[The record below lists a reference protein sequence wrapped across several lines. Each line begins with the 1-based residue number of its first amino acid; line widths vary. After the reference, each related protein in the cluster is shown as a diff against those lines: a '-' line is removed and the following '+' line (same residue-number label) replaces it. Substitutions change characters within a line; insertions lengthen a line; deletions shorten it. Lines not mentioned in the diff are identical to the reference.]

1 MIQQG
6 DALDLEITTL
16 TAGGEGLG
24 HYREGGESRAIFVA
38 DSVPGDQLRVR
49 ITEAKKI
56 VRGKI
61 LEIVQP
67 SAHRVRPPCI
77 VADKCGG
84 CQWQAVAYAMQL
96 AQKKQMLIDSLER
109 IGGFEHPPVA
119 DVLGAN
125 DPLHYRNKSTF
136 PVGSNQQGNIMAG
149 YYRKQS
155 HDLINLNQCPVQE
168 TKLNP
173 ILERTKAL
181 IQEMGWSAYNEK
193 TQAGYIRH
201 LGLRI
206 GRRTDKVLL
215 TLVTTELNLPNLEKF
230 CTAIHQQFRS
240 VVSICLNLNNQPTN
254 AIFGTQ
260 TKVVTGKG
268 FIQEQFC
275 GLEFQIGPTTFFQV
289 NTEQAE
295 RMIYTLLELAQF
307 TKEDKVVDAYSG
319 IGTLSLPI
327 AQQVKKVIA
336 IESFAPS
343 VQQAQLNAQ
352 NNRIANVAFLAGTV
366 EDQLGEVL
374 QPEHTLVLDPPRKG
388 CDPSVLDVILKK
400 QPQRVFYLSCNP
412 STLARDLKHLS
423 AQYEVK
429 TVIPIDF
436 FPQTYHVEALSYLER
451 KVLS

>member
-16 TAGGEGLG
+16 TAGGDGLG
-24 HYREGGESRAIFVA
+24 HYEGRAIFVS
-38 DSVPGDQLRVR
+38 DSVPGDQLRIR

-61 LEIVQP
+61 LEVVQP
-67 SAHRVRPPCI
+67 SNHRVRPPCI

-84 CQWQAVAYAMQL
+84 CQWQAVSYATQL
-96 AQKKQMLIDSLER
+96 AQKKQIVIDSLVR
-109 IGGFEHPPVA
+109 IGGFEHPPVEE
-119 DVLGAN
+119 VLGAE

-136 PVGSNQQGNIMAG
+136 PVGANQQGKIMAG

-155 HDLINLNQCPVQE
+155 HDLINLNQCPVQDE
-168 TKLNP
+168 KLNS
-173 ILERTKAL
+173 ILEKTKAL
-181 IQEMGWSAYNEK
+181 IQEMGWSAYHEK
-193 TQAGYIRH
+193 NNAGYIRH

-240 VVSICLNLNNQPTN
+240 VVSICLNLNDQPTN
-254 AIFGTQ
+254 AIFGPQ
-260 TKVVTGKG
+260 TKVITGKG

-275 GLEFQIGPTTFFQV
+275 GLEFQVGPTTFFQV

-295 RMIYTLLELAQF
+295 QTIRKLLEIAQF

-327 AQQVKKVIA
+327 AQHVKKVIA

-352 NNRIANVAFLAGTV
+352 NNRIGNVAFLAGTV
-366 EDQLGEVL
+366 EDQLAEVL
-374 QPEHTLVLDPPRKG
+374 QPEHTLILDPPRKG
-388 CDPSVLDVILKK
+388 CDPSVLEVILKK
-400 QPQRVFYLSCNP
+400 QPRRLFYLSCNP

-423 AQYEVK
+423 TQYELK
-429 TVIPIDF
+429 MVIPIDF

>member
-6 DALDLEITTL
+6 DALNLEITTL
-16 TAGGEGLG
+16 TAGGDGLG
-24 HYREGGESRAIFVA
+24 HYEGRAIFVS
-38 DSVPGDQLRVR
+38 DSVPGDQLRIR

-61 LEIVQP
+61 LEVVQP
-67 SAHRVRPPCI
+67 SNHRVRPPCI

-84 CQWQAVAYAMQL
+84 CQWQAVAYATQL
-96 AQKKQMLIDSLER
+96 AQKKQIVIDSLVR
-109 IGGFEHPPVA
+109 IGGFEHPSVEE
-119 DVLGAN
+119 VLGAE

-136 PVGSNQQGNIMAG
+136 PVGSNQQGKIMAG

-155 HDLINLNQCPVQE
+155 HDLINLNQCPVQDE
-168 TKLNP
+168 KLNP
-173 ILERTKAL
+173 ILEKTKAL
-181 IQEMGWSAYNEK
+181 IQEMGWSAYHEK
-193 TQAGYIRH
+193 NNAGYIRH

-240 VVSICLNLNNQPTN
+240 VVSICLNLNDQPTN
-254 AIFGTQ
+254 AIFGPQ
-260 TKVVTGKG
+260 TKVITGKG

-275 GLEFQIGPTTFFQV
+275 GLEFQVGPTTFFQV

-295 RMIYTLLELAQF
+295 QTIHKLLDIAQF

-327 AQQVKKVIA
+327 AQHVKKVIA
-336 IESFAPS
+336 IESFVPS

-352 NNRIANVAFLAGTV
+352 NNRIGNVAFLAGTV
-366 EDQLGEVL
+366 EDQLAEVL
-374 QPEHTLVLDPPRKG
+374 QPEHTLILDPPRKG
-388 CDPSVLDVILKK
+388 CDPSVLEVILKK
-400 QPQRVFYLSCNP
+400 QPRRLFYLSCNP

-423 AQYEVK
+423 TQYELK

>member
-6 DALDLEITTL
+6 DALDLEITAL
-16 TAGGEGLG
+16 TTGGEGLG

-61 LEIVQP
+61 LEIVRP
-67 SAHRVRPPCI
+67 YADRVRPPCI

-84 CQWQAVAYAMQL
+84 CQWQTVAYPMQL
-96 AQKKQMLIDSLER
+96 AQKKQMVIDSLER
-109 IGGFEHPPVA
+109 IGGFDHPPVA
-119 DVLGAN
+119 EVLGAE

-136 PVGSNQQGNIMAG
+136 PVGSNQQGIIAG

-168 TKLNP
+168 SKLNP
-173 ILERTKAL
+173 ILE
-181 IQEMGWSAYNEK
+181 N
-193 TQAGYIRH
+193 IRH
-201 LGLRI
+201 LGLRM

-240 VVSICLNLNNQPTN
+240 VVSICLNLNDQPTN
-254 AIFGTQ
+254 AIFGPQ

-268 FIQEQFC
+268 FIQEQLC

-289 NTEQAE
+289 NTEQTE
-295 RMIYTLLELAQF
+295 RIMYALLELAQF
-307 TKEDKVVDAYSG
+307 TKEDKVVDAYAG

-327 AQQVKKVIA
+327 AQRVKKVIA

-366 EDQLGEVL
+366 EDQLAEVL

-400 QPQRVFYLSCNP
+400 QPKRVFYLSCNP

-423 AQYEVK
+423 ADYEIK

-451 KVLS
+451 KLS

>member
-6 DALDLEITTL
+6 DALDIEITTL

-24 HYREGGESRAIFVA
+24 HWEGRAIFVA
-38 DSVPGDQLRVR
+38 DSVPGDHLRIR
-49 ITEAKKI
+49 IMEAKKI

-61 LEIVQP
+61 LDIIKP
-67 SAHRVRPPCI
+67 SRHRVRPPCI

-84 CQWQAVAYAMQL
+84 CQWQAVEYATQL
-96 AQKKQMLIDSLER
+96 AQKKQLVIDSLVR
-109 IGGFEHPPVA
+109 IGGIEHPPVEE
-119 DVLGAN
+119 VLAAK

-168 TKLNP
+168 TKLNSL
-173 ILERTKAL
+173 LERTKTL

-193 TQAGYIRH
+193 TGAGYIRH
-201 LGLRI
+201 LGLRV

-230 CTAIHQQFRS
+230 CTDLHQQFRS
-240 VVSICLNLNNQPTN
+240 LVSICLNLNDQPTN
-254 AIFGTQ
+254 AIFGPQ

-295 RMIYTLLELAQF
+295 RMMYKLLELAQF
-307 TKEDKVVDAYSG
+307 TKEDKVVDAYAG

-327 AQQVKKVIA
+327 AQRVKKVIA

-366 EDQLGEVL
+366 EDQLAEVL

-388 CDPSVLDVILKK
+388 CASSVLDVILKK
-400 QPQRVFYLSCNP
+400 QPKRVFYLSCNP
-412 STLARDLKHLS
+412 STLARDLKHLG
-423 AQYEVK
+423 AQYELK

-451 KVLS
+451 TVFS